1 MVVSIKDNEKLVYM
15 VWVFSGL
22 NNDRSVCQF
31 GMSTLGGTR
40 RARDRADKHELMQFK
55 KKDMLTVD
63 IMKEIALGEGEKKD
77 SGRDTLLLLF
87 KIMS

>member
-1 MVVSIKDNEKLVYM
+1 
-15 VWVFSGL
+15 
-22 NNDRSVCQF
+22 
-31 GMSTLGGTR
+31 
-40 RARDRADKHELMQFK
+40 
-55 KKDMLTVD
+55 MLTVD